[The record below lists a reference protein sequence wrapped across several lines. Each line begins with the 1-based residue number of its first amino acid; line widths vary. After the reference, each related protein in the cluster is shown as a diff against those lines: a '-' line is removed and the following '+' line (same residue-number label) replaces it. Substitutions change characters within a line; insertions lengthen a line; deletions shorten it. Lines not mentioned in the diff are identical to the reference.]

1 MTDNMLS
8 ITGLRTSFFTDQGEV
23 EAVRGIDLDVER
35 GTTTCIVGESGSG
48 KSATARS
55 IMQLVDVPGR
65 VVGGSIQFQASPG
78 GASVDMAALH
88 PRSAAIR
95 EIRGRDIG
103 MIFQEPMSALSPVH
117 TVGDQIADVLRAH
130 EGAKYKDPAV
140 RSRIIK
146 ELEFVGIPRAD
157 ERIDAYT
164 FQLSGGMRQRVMI
177 AMALISRPSLLI
189 ADEPTTALD
198 VTTQAQILDLLRD
211 LKDTLSM
218 SMLFITHDLGVVAEI
233 ADNVVVM
240 RHGEVVERGTVD
252 QIFHAPQHPYT
263 KQLLDALPQ
272 RQSGELHAEP
282 REEISASSEPSA
294 SGDPILE
301 VRDLTVEFHTRT
313 GRRFGAKRKSTFRA
327 VDNVGFSIDRG
338 RTLGIVGESGCGK
351 TTLGRT
357 LLRAYT
363 PQSGSILYRTDAD
376 DEVDLAQLN
385 GRSLLPYRQSLRMVF
400 QDPYGSLNPRMT
412 VEQVLT
418 EPLVAARIGTS
429 AERREK
435 AASLLTRVGLT
446 PDALSRYPYAFSGGE
461 RQRISIARALMTD
474 PRVVVADEAVSALD
488 VSVRRQVLDLFA
500 ELQDE
505 MDLTYVFIS
514 HDLSVVE
521 SISDDVAVMYYG
533 KIVEYGAAEQVFN
546 DPQHGYTRSLL
557 SAIPVADPRQRGTR
571 ERVTYHPEEGE
582 VTMLTTDNRVVQ
594 PLK

>member
-1 MTDNMLS
+1 MTDDILS

-23 EAVRGIDLDVER
+23 EAVRGIDLHVTR

-65 VVGGSIQFQASPG
+65 VVGGSIEFRGDADEP
-78 GASVDMAALH
+78 AIDIAELP

-95 EIRGRDIG
+95 AIRGKDIG

-117 TVGDQIADVLRAH
+117 TVGDQIADVLRTH

-140 RSRIIK
+140 RRRIID
-146 ELEFVGIPRAD
+146 ELELVGIPRAD

-198 VTTQAQILDLLRD
+198 VTTQAQILDLLRE
-211 LKDTLSM
+211 LKQSLSM

-233 ADNVVVM
+233 ADDVVVM
-240 RHGEVVERGTVD
+240 REGEIVEHGTVD
-252 QIFHAPQHPYT
+252 QIFHDPQHEYT
-263 KQLLDALPQ
+263 KKLLDALPQ
-272 RQSGELHAEP
+272 RRADAQVDVRQGARAAAKPEVPA
-282 REEISASSEPSA
+282 A
-294 SGDPILE
+294 PILE
-301 VRDLTVEFHTRT
+301 VRDLTVEFHART
-313 GRRFGAKRKSTFRA
+313 GRKFGTRRTSTFRA
-327 VDNVGFSIDRG
+327 LDNVGFAIDRG

-363 PQSGSILYRTDAD
+363 PQTGSILYRNDAGS
-376 DEVDLAQLN
+376 EVDLAQL
-385 GRSLLPYRQSLRMVF
+385 GGKELLPYRRNIRMVF

-412 VEQVLT
+412 VEQVIS
-418 EPLVAARIGTS
+418 EPLAAARIGTAS
-429 AERREK
+429 ERREK
-435 AASLLTRVGLT
+435 AASLLKRVGLN
-446 PDALSRYPYAFSGGE
+446 PDALSRYPHAFSGGE
-461 RQRISIARALMTD
+461 RQRIGIARALVTD

-500 ELQDE
+500 DLQEEL
-505 MDLTYVFIS
+505 DLTYVFIS

-521 SISDDVAVMYYG
+521 SISDEVAVMYYG
-533 KIVEYGAAEQVFN
+533 KIVEYGSAEQIFN
-546 DPQHGYTRSLL
+546 DPQHDYTRSLL
-557 SAIPVADPRQRGTR
+557 SAIPIADPRERGMR
-571 ERVTYHPEEGE
+571 ERIPYRPEEGE
-582 VTMLTTDNRVVQ
+582 VTMLTTDTRVVQ

>member
-1 MTDNMLS
+1 MTDDILS

-23 EAVRGIDLDVER
+23 EAVRGIDLSVPR

-65 VVGGSIQFQASPG
+65 VVGGSIEFRGDAEASP
-78 GASVDMAALH
+78 VDIAKLD

-95 EIRGRDIG
+95 GIRGKDIG

-117 TVGDQIADVLRAH
+117 TVGDQIADVLRTH

-140 RSRIIK
+140 RRRIIE
-146 ELEFVGIPRAD
+146 ELELVGIPRAD

-198 VTTQAQILDLLRD
+198 VTTQAQILDLLRE
-211 LKDTLSM
+211 LKQSLSM

-233 ADNVVVM
+233 ADDVVVM
-240 RHGEVVERGTVD
+240 REGEIVERGTVD
-252 QIFHAPQHPYT
+252 QIFHDPQHEYT
-263 KQLLDALPQ
+263 VQLLDALPQ
-272 RQSGELHAEP
+272 RHVAAQVEAR
-282 REEISASSEPSA
+282 REERAEEAADGPTA
-294 SGDPILE
+294 PILD
-301 VRDLTVEFHTRT
+301 VRDLTVEFQART
-313 GRRFGAKRKSTFRA
+313 GRKFGAKRTSTFRA
-327 VDNVGFSIDRG
+327 LDRVGFTIDQG
-338 RTLGIVGESGCGK
+338 RTLGVVGESGCGK

-363 PQSGSILYRTDAD
+363 PQEGSVLYRQDARS
-376 DEVDLAQLN
+376 EVDLARLS
-385 GRSLLPYRQSLRMVF
+385 GKELLPYRRDIRMVF

-412 VEQVLT
+412 VEQVVT
-418 EPLVAARIGTS
+418 EPLAAARIGTAS
-429 AERREK
+429 ERREK

-446 PDALSRYPYAFSGGE
+446 PGALSRYPHAFSGGE
-461 RQRISIARALMTD
+461 RQRIGIARALVTD
-474 PRVVVADEAVSALD
+474 PQVVVADEAVSALD

-500 ELQDE
+500 DLQEELN
-505 MDLTYVFIS
+505 LTYVFIS

-521 SISDDVAVMYYG
+521 SISDEVAVMYYG
-533 KIVEYGAAEQVFN
+533 KIVEHGPADQVFN
-546 DPQHGYTRSLL
+546 DPQHEYTRSLL
-557 SAIPVADPRQRGTR
+557 SAIPVADPRERGMR
-571 ERVTYHPEEGE
+571 ERITYRPEEGE

-594 PLK
+594 PSK